1 MKKAGKVKYI
11 TCQLQTS
18 DTELIKVISF
28 SPDKSASLRAA
39 MENKSPIKLK
49 KFEFNEHFKNIVI
62 KNNTAIIKLQEP
74 LPFQL
79 ADISQTSISTI
90 ESLQTTTPQQLVN
103 IKATVKNISGTK
115 HVKMESGTLNTS
127 SATLVDPTGSIT
139 AVFWEEWV
147 NCVELNKTYTFTNF
161 RVKRNNY
168 TNEIYVNTAKEGFKL
183 EQSPDFE
190 EKLADAEPTVLDM
203 TTKEAKINVIGIKT
217 ISSYF
222 SCTAC
227 GKKGDESG
235 KLLIC
240 QACKLTQKPKNK
252 NWYAKLFVENVATND
267 NFYLIIFHQELVKL
281 FQVIQKNLHNGLTE
295 DDIKAILLDVHDL
308 NITYN
313 IADGKLLQINVKE

>member
-1 MKKAGKVKYI
+1 
-11 TCQLQTS
+11 
-18 DTELIKVISF
+18 
-28 SPDKSASLRAA
+28 
-39 MENKSPIKLK
+39 
-49 KFEFNEHFKNIVI
+49 
-62 KNNTAIIKLQEP
+62 
-74 LPFQL
+74 
-79 ADISQTSISTI
+79 
-90 ESLQTTTPQQLVN
+90 
-103 IKATVKNISGTK
+103 
-115 HVKMESGTLNTS
+115 MESGTLNTS

-139 AVFWEEWV
+139 TVFWEEWV

-190 EKLADAEPTVLDM
+190 EKLAHAEPTVLDM

-227 GKKGDESG
+227 GKKGDKSG

-267 NFYLIIFHQELVKL
+267 NFYLIIFHQELVR
-281 FQVIQKNLHNGLTE
+281 TCTM
-295 DDIKAILLDVHDL
+295 A
-308 NITYN
+308 
-313 IADGKLLQINVKE
+313 

>member
-1 MKKAGKVKYI
+1 MFCTCCNTCSEKGWQSQIRNMPI
-11 TCQLQTS
+11 TN
-18 DTELIKVISF
+18 IRHRI
-28 SPDKSASLRAA
+28 DKGNIILPGQINALRAA

-79 ADISQTSISTI
+79 ADISQTTISTI

-161 RVKRNNY
+161 SVLSADLTR
-168 TNEIYVNTAKEGFKL
+168 GF
-183 EQSPDFE
+183 F
-190 EKLADAEPTVLDM
+190 VL
-203 TTKEAKINVIGIKT
+203 
-217 ISSYF
+217 
-222 SCTAC
+222 C
-227 GKKGDESG
+227 
-235 KLLIC
+235 L
-240 QACKLTQKPKNK
+240 P
-252 NWYAKLFVENVATND
+252 
-267 NFYLIIFHQELVKL
+267 
-281 FQVIQKNLHNGLTE
+281 
-295 DDIKAILLDVHDL
+295 
-308 NITYN
+308 
-313 IADGKLLQINVKE
+313 

>member
-1 MKKAGKVKYI
+1 
-11 TCQLQTS
+11 
-18 DTELIKVISF
+18 
-28 SPDKSASLRAA
+28 
-39 MENKSPIKLK
+39 
-49 KFEFNEHFKNIVI
+49 
-62 KNNTAIIKLQEP
+62 
-74 LPFQL
+74 
-79 ADISQTSISTI
+79 
-90 ESLQTTTPQQLVN
+90 
-103 IKATVKNISGTK
+103 
-115 HVKMESGTLNTS
+115 MESGTLNTS

-227 GKKGDESG
+227 GKKGDKSG
-235 KLLIC
+235 KLLMSGMQTYTKTKKQKLVC
-240 QACKLTQKPKNK
+240 QVVC
-252 NWYAKLFVENVATND
+252 
-267 NFYLIIFHQELVKL
+267 
-281 FQVIQKNLHNGLTE
+281 
-295 DDIKAILLDVHDL
+295 
-308 NITYN
+308 
-313 IADGKLLQINVKE
+313 GKCSH